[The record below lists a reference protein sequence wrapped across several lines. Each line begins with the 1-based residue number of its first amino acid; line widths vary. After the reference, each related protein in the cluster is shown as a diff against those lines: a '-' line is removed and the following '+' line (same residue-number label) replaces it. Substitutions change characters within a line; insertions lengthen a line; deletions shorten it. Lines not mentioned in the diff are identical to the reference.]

1 MYRFFLSWR
10 YLAARRTNVIGIVG
24 IAVGVGALILILS
37 IMTGF
42 LLETKKSLRG
52 TLSDLIIEPLH
63 LENRQG
69 VTVPYDPAPLVAAVR
84 ADPRVVAACAQ
95 LTWYGILGQSG
106 SDAAIANV
114 RMADAQSGKL
124 SGVKLVGIDAA
135 DEFMTTGLRAALE
148 AKPRFGG
155 TRVHDV
161 EKPFAPP
168 PGYAPEGRVLAS
180 CLVGEQ
186 LADNWNLR
194 RGSEIEIVTGVP
206 DPKTGD
212 FAVNNRRYVVA
223 GTFRSGEN
231 EMDLE
236 QIYFER
242 SELANFLSSP
252 RQFSQVLVRVADYE
266 KDGLALRDDLTAKLG
281 DLGLISRRGSGEVRT
296 WEDFRRSL
304 LGAIEN
310 ERVLMAIMLS
320 LVVVVAAFTIFAIL
334 SMMVTEKRR
343 DIGILSA
350 LGATPEGVT
359 SLFLWIAF
367 LDAVIGA
374 LVGAILGVLG
384 AIYID
389 AIEQWLSKILGV
401 QIFNRNVYLFDHIP
415 AVVNPLWVVVIVLGA
430 FVCTLLFAAI
440 PAWRAGRLDPLEA
453 LRYE

>member
-1 MYRFFLSWR
+1 MYRYFLGWR

-24 IAVGVGALILILS
+24 IAVGVGALIMILS

-42 LLETKKSLRG
+42 LFGMKDSLRG
-52 TLSDLIIEPLH
+52 TLSDLVIEPVH
-63 LENRQG
+63 VPNAFGE
-69 VTVPYDPAPLVAAVR
+69 TVPLDPTPLLAAVR
-84 ADPRVVAACAQ
+84 EDPRVVAACAQ
-95 LTWYGILGQSG
+95 YTWYGILGQSG
-106 SDAAIANV
+106 ARAAIANV

-124 SGVKLVGIDAA
+124 SGVKLVGIDVA
-135 DEFMTTGLRAALE
+135 DEYATTNLRASLE
-148 AKPRFGG
+148 SRAGARSSP
-155 TRVHDV
+155 VHDV
-161 EKPFAPP
+161 DHPFAPP
-168 PGYAPEGRVLAS
+168 PNYSPEGRMLPS

-186 LADNWNLR
+186 LADAWNLR

-206 DPKTGD
+206 DARTGD
-212 FAVNNRRYVVA
+212 FAVSNRRFIVA

-242 SELANFLSSP
+242 AELANFLSSE
-252 RQFSQVLVRVADYE
+252 RQFSQVLVRTKDYE
-266 KDGLALRDDLTAKLG
+266 RDGQALRADLEAKLAKAR
-281 DLGLISRRGSGEVRT
+281 LISRPDANEVRT

-350 LGATPEGVT
+350 LGATPGGIT
-359 SLFLWIAF
+359 SVFLWIAF
-367 LDAVIGA
+367 LDALIGA
-374 LVGAILGVLG
+374 LVGAVLGTLG

-389 AIEQWLSKILGV
+389 SIERGLSNAFDV

-415 AVVNPLWVVVIVLGA
+415 SVVNPLWVAVIVLGA
-430 FVCTLLFAAI
+430 FACALLFAAV

>member
-1 MYRFFLSWR
+1 VYRTFLAWR
-10 YLAARRTNVIGIVG
+10 YLSARRTNVIGIVG

-42 LLETKKSLRG
+42 LHETKKSLRG
-52 TLSDLIIEPLH
+52 TLADLIIEPIH
-63 LENRQG
+63 IPDREG
-69 VTVPYDPAPLVAAVR
+69 ATVPFDPAPLLAAVR

-106 SDAAIANV
+106 RDAALANV

-124 SGVKLVGIDAA
+124 SGVKMVGIDLL
-135 DEFMTTGLRAALE
+135 DEFATTNFKSALE
-148 AKPRFGG
+148 ARPRFGG
-155 TRVHDV
+155 TKVADV
-161 EKPFAPP
+161 DDPFATP
-168 PGYAPEGRVLAS
+168 PGYSPSGRVLPS
-180 CLVGEQ
+180 CIVGEQ
-186 LADNWNLR
+186 LADAWNLR
-194 RGSEIEIVTGVP
+194 RGSEIEIVTGMP
-206 DPKTGD
+206 DPATGNLS
-212 FAVNNRRYVVA
+212 VLNRGYVVA

-236 QIYFER
+236 KIYFDR
-242 SELANFLSSP
+242 AELANFLSSQ
-252 RQFSQVLVRVADYE
+252 RQFSQVLVNLKDYE
-266 KDGLALRDDLTAKLG
+266 RDGRALRDELATKLATA
-281 DLGLISRRGSGEVRT
+281 GLVHKRDSGEVRT

-350 LGATPEGVT
+350 LGATPGGVT

-367 LDAVIGA
+367 LDALIGA
-374 LVGAILGVLG
+374 LAGAVLGVLG
-384 AIYID
+384 ALNID
-389 AIEQWLSKILGV
+389 AIERWISSVLGV

-415 AVVNPLWVVVIVLGA
+415 AVVNPMWVAVIVLGA

>member
-10 YLAARRTNVIGIVG
+10 YLTARRTNIIGIIG
-24 IAVGVGALILILS
+24 ITVGVGALILILS

-52 TLSDLIIEPLH
+52 NLADLIIEPLH
-63 LENRQG
+63 LANRG
-69 VTVPYDPAPLVAAVR
+69 GARVPFDPAPLMAAVR
-84 ADPRVVAACAQ
+84 EDPRVVATCAQ
-95 LTWYGILGQSG
+95 LTWGGVLGQSG
-106 SDAAIANV
+106 RDAATANV
-114 RMADAQSGKL
+114 RMADAQSGQL
-124 SGVKLVGIDAA
+124 SLVRLVGVDPA
-135 DEFMTTGLRAALE
+135 DELETTGFRASLE
-148 AKPRFGG
+148 AQPRFGD
-155 TRVHDV
+155 TRVHDI
-161 EKPFAPP
+161 EHPFAPP
-168 PGYAPEGRVLAS
+168 PGYAPEGRELPT
-180 CLVGEQ
+180 CIVGEQ

-206 DPKTGD
+206 DPNTGD
-212 FAVNNRRYVVA
+212 FAVSNRRYVVG

-231 EMDLE
+231 ELDLE
-236 QIYFER
+236 RIYFDR
-242 SELANFLSSP
+242 AELANFLSSP
-252 RQFSQVLVRVADYE
+252 RQFSQVLVRVEDYE
-266 KDGLALRDDLTAKLG
+266 RDGIALRQDLTEKLG
-281 DLGLISRRGSGEVRT
+281 RLGLISNRGTGEVRT

-350 LGATPEGVT
+350 LGATPEGIT

-367 LDAVIGA
+367 LDALIGA
-374 LVGAILGVLG
+374 IFGAILGVLG
-384 AIYID
+384 AVFID
-389 AIEQWLSKILGV
+389 PIEQSLSSTLGV

-415 AVVNPLWVVVIVLGA
+415 AVVNPLWVAFIVLGA

>member
-1 MYRFFLSWR
+1 MYRTFLAWR

-24 IAVGVGALILILS
+24 IMVGVGALILILS

-42 LLETKKSLRG
+42 LLETKRSLRG
-52 TLSDLIIEPLH
+52 TLSDLILEPIH
-63 LENRQG
+63 VPDREGR
-69 VTVPYDPAPLVAAVR
+69 TIPYDPEPALAVVR
-84 ADPRVVAACAQ
+84 ADPRVAAACAQ

-106 SDAAIANV
+106 RDAALANM

-124 SGVKLVGIDAA
+124 SGVKLVGIDVA
-135 DEFMTTGLRAALE
+135 DEFAATNFRAALE
-148 AKPRFGG
+148 STPRFAGS
-155 TRVHDV
+155 RVADLDD
-161 EKPFAPP
+161 PFAPP
-168 PGYAPEGRVLAS
+168 PGYAPEGRMLPT
-180 CLVGEQ
+180 CIVGEQ
-186 LADNWNLR
+186 LASAWNLR

-206 DPKTGD
+206 DPLTGD
-212 FAVNNRRYVVA
+212 FPVNNRRYVVV

-236 QIYFER
+236 KIYFER
-242 SELANFLSSP
+242 AELADFLSSE
-252 RQFSQVLVRVADYE
+252 RRFSQILVRLHDYAR
-266 KDGLALRDDLTAKLG
+266 DGKAVRDELSAKLHAA
-281 DLGLISRRGSGEVRT
+281 GLVKFADGREVRT

-350 LGATPEGVT
+350 LGATPGGVT

-367 LDAVIGA
+367 LDALIGA
-374 LVGAILGVLG
+374 VLGAVLGVLG
-384 AIYID
+384 ALHID
-389 AIEQWLSKILGV
+389 RIERWLSSVLGV

-415 AVVNPLWVVVIVLGA
+415 AVVNPLWVAVIVLGA
-430 FVCTLLFAAI
+430 FACTLLFAAI

>member
-1 MYRFFLSWR
+1 MYRFFLAWR
-10 YLAARRTNVIGIVG
+10 YLAARRTNIIGIIG

-42 LLETKKSLRG
+42 LQGTKTSLRG
-52 TLSDLIIEPLH
+52 TLADLIIEPLH
-63 LENRQG
+63 LANRAG
-69 VTVPYDPAPLVAAVR
+69 VTVPYDPAPLLAAVR
-84 ADPRVVAACAQ
+84 EDPRVVAACAQ

-106 SDAAIANV
+106 REAAVANV

-124 SGVKLVGIDAA
+124 SGVKLVGIDVA
-135 DEFMTTGLRAALE
+135 DEYATTHLRDALAAR
-148 AKPRFGG
+148 PRLG
-155 TRVHDV
+155 TSHVADIDR
-161 EKPFAPP
+161 PFAPP
-168 PGYAPEGRVLAS
+168 PGYAPEGRLLAS

-186 LADNWNLR
+186 LADSWNLQ

-206 DPKTGD
+206 DLVTGA
-212 FAVNNRRYVVA
+212 FNTNSRAYVVA

-236 QIYFER
+236 QIYLER
-242 SELANFLSSP
+242 AELADFLSSP
-252 RQFSQVLVRVADYE
+252 RQFSQVLVKVDDYE
-266 KDGLALRDDLTAKLG
+266 AHGVLLREELARKLAQR
-281 DLGLISRRGSGEVRT
+281 GLIRSPDRGEVRT
-296 WEDFRRSL
+296 WEDFRRTL
-304 LGAIEN
+304 LAAIEN

-350 LGATPEGVT
+350 LGATPGGVT
-359 SLFLWIAF
+359 SLFLWVAF
-367 LDAVIGA
+367 LDALIGA
-374 LVGAILGVLG
+374 VAGAILGVLG
-384 AIYID
+384 ALNID
-389 AIEQWLSKILGV
+389 AIERWLSSTLGV
-401 QIFNRNVYLFDHIP
+401 QIFNRKAYLFDHIP

>member
-10 YLAARRTNVIGIVG
+10 YLAARRTNIIGIVG

-52 TLSDLIIEPLH
+52 TLSDLIIEPVH

-69 VTVPYDPAPLVAAVR
+69 VTAPFDPAPIVATVR
-84 ADPRVVAACAQ
+84 EDKRVVAACAQ
-95 LTWYGILGQSG
+95 LVWYGILGQSG

-114 RMADAQSGKL
+114 RMADAQMGKL
-124 SGVKLVGIDAA
+124 SGVKLVGIDVA
-135 DEFMTTGLRAALE
+135 DEFATTGLRAALE
-148 AKPRFGG
+148 AKPRFGA

-161 EKPFAPP
+161 EHPFAPP
-168 PGYAPEGRVLAS
+168 PGYAPAGRELAS

-186 LADNWNLR
+186 LADAWNLR

-206 DPKTGD
+206 DPQTGD
-212 FAVNNRRYVVA
+212 FAVSNRSYVVA

-242 SELANFLSSP
+242 AELAEFLSSP
-252 RQFSQVLVRVADYE
+252 RHFSQVLVKLADYE
-266 KDGLALRDDLTAKLG
+266 RDGLATRDDLWAKLG
-281 DLGLISRRGSGEVRT
+281 ERGLIAKRGMGEVRT

-350 LGATPEGVT
+350 LGATPGGVT
-359 SLFLWIAF
+359 GLFLWIAF
-367 LDAVIGA
+367 LDALIGA
-374 LVGAILGVLG
+374 LAGSVLGVLG
-384 AIYID
+384 AVNID
-389 AIEQWLSKILGV
+389 PIERWLSSVLGV

>member
-1 MYRFFLSWR
+1 VYRLFLSWR

-24 IAVGVGALILILS
+24 IVVGVGALIMILS

-42 LLETKKSLRG
+42 LEETRKSVRG
-52 TLSDLIIEPLH
+52 GLSDLIVEPVH
-63 LENRQG
+63 
-69 VTVPYDPAPLVAAVR
+69 VPSRAREAVPFDPAPILDAVR
-84 ADPRVVAACAQ
+84 ADPRVAAACAQ

-106 SDAAIANV
+106 ADAAVANA
-114 RMADAQSGKL
+114 RMADAQAGKL
-124 SGVKLVGIDAA
+124 SGVRLVGIDVR
-135 DEFMTTGLRAALE
+135 DEYATTDLRTALE
-148 AKPRFGG
+148 NPPKLGG
-155 TRVHDV
+155 SRVADV
-161 EKPFAPP
+161 ERPFDPP
-168 PGYAPEGRVLAS
+168 PGYAPAGRPLTS

-186 LADNWNLR
+186 LAWNWNLH

-206 DPKTGD
+206 DPVTGD

-236 QIYFER
+236 KIYFER
-242 SELANFLSSP
+242 AELASFLASP
-252 RQFSQVLVRVADYE
+252 RRFSQVLVKLKDYPR
-266 KDGLALRDDLTAKLG
+266 DGLRLREELSQKLAAS
-281 DLGLISRRGSGEVRT
+281 GLIRRADSGEVRT

-350 LGATPEGVT
+350 LGATPSGVT
-359 SLFLWIAF
+359 ALFLLIAF
-367 LDAVIGA
+367 WDALIGA
-374 LVGAILGVLG
+374 LFGAVLG
-384 AIYID
+384 TLGAVNID
-389 AIEQWLSKILGV
+389 AIERWLSSTFGV

-415 AVVNPLWVVVIVLGA
+415 AVVNPLWVAFIVLGA
-430 FVCTLLFAAI
+430 FVCTLLFAAL